1 MFSREVIV
9 IVLLCA
15 WQMMRVPA
23 LGTRSVLSQFR
34 SARLIRL
41 MGATAQEG
49 HIHSRFWSQTLK
61 YDARAIEAHL
71 TKEEKLSMLIKEM
84 QKDTS
89 ITKVFTGMAITSV
102 PGDDHEGYVLPI
114 HDGQIQKQH
123 ITATTMNAVRGN
135 RDGIYIPVHLFSF
148 NPRAQQI
155 ETSPAAE
162 ERPID
167 TERLA
172 ALNVQLANMNILV
185 DDLMSGNLAGTPP
198 AKIYRSFVCPR
209 PGKQHLI
216 EPIERAAKRTASQI
230 ELSLRQVRADQA
242 SYLRNLDKSSS
253 GGGTASEDDDD
264 DDGQG
269 QQQQLQQQKAVRHPL
284 VLLLDNVRSA
294 FNVGSL
300 FRTGETAGISEIV
313 TAGITPYP
321 PHPKLRKTAMQSLEN
336 VRTRHFESSIDAI
349 KALKAEGY
357 TICVM
362 ETTSKSECY
371 TETSYPEKTVLVL
384 GNEIT
389 GVDTRIMEE
398 YADKI
403 VAIPTYGVKNSLNV
417 ASAAPVVIF
426 EVLRQWH
433 AQK

>member
-1 MFSREVIV
+1 
-9 IVLLCA
+9 
-15 WQMMRVPA
+15 
-23 LGTRSVLSQFR
+23 
-34 SARLIRL
+34 
-41 MGATAQEG
+41 MGATAKEE
-49 HIHSRFWSQTLK
+49 HIPSRFWSRTLK
-61 YDARAIEAHL
+61 YDVRAIAAHL
-71 TKEEKLSMLIKEM
+71 TKEEKLSMLIKEI
-84 QKDTS
+84 QEDIS
-89 ITKVFTGMAITSV
+89 ITNVFTGMAITSV
-102 PGDDHEGYVLPI
+102 PGGDHCEGYVLPI

-123 ITATTMNAVRGN
+123 VTATTMNAVGGN
-135 RDGIYIPVHLFSF
+135 RDEIRVHLFAF
-148 NPRAQQI
+148 NPRAQRM
-155 ETSPAAE
+155 ETSPSAE

-172 ALNVQLANMNILV
+172 ALNVQLANMNIQV
-185 DDLMSGNLAGTPP
+185 EDLMGGNLAGTPP

-242 SYLRNLDKSSS
+242 SYLRNLDKSS
-253 GGGTASEDDDD
+253 TAAASEGD
-264 DDGQG
+264 DDG
-269 QQQQLQQQKAVRHPL
+269 QQLQQQQQQQKAIRHPL

-336 VRTRHFESSIDAI
+336 VRTRHFESIIDAV

-389 GVDTRIMEE
+389 GVDTRVMEE

-426 EVLRQWH
+426 EVLRQWYS
-433 AQK
+433 QK